1 MEVLG
6 GGEPVLTIRAS
17 KGRQLVKMAA
27 RPNLFTDQQ
36 QAVFLSHFA
45 ATCNLGQ
52 SATAAGVRR
61 SVIYDRL
68 QHDDAFAGAFHVAE
82 EAGVQNLRAKLVRRS
97 LALLQ
102 ATTPDEVA
110 LPTLP
115 GLDCGLILNLLRQHE
130 RALGEGS
137 GDRRPRRS
145 DAKEAAGRLA
155 KLLERMRAE
164 HKRELASKRK
174 AKAAGRDQRS
184 TGGTE
189 VQSPARIDRTVR
201 SSRT

>member
-1 MEVLG
+1 
-6 GGEPVLTIRAS
+6 
-17 KGRQLVKMAA
+17 
-27 RPNLFTDQQ
+27 
-36 QAVFLSHFA
+36 
-45 ATCNLGQ
+45 
-52 SATAAGVRR
+52 
-61 SVIYDRL
+61 VIYDRL
-68 QHDDAFAGAFHVAE
+68 QHDEAFAGAFHVAE
-82 EAGVQNLRAKLVRRS
+82 EAGVQNLRAELVRRS

-110 LPTLP
+110 LATLP

-145 DAKEAAGRLA
+145 DAKEAAARLA

-174 AKAAGRDQRS
+174 AKAAGRDLRKQRKERPDCRVDPEGRKFAYS
-184 TGGTE
+184 R
-189 VQSPARIDRTVR
+189 SPAKWDVTSTFVRLARTCCMRERRSIAHLHRMVRNGWIADICVR
-201 SSRT
+201 SLEARI